1 MAKSEEYVII
11 PGTGE
16 RVYDGSIVM
25 LYRLPNLRWVI
36 HYGYYSYNGKKQKG
50 WYFSSIPSDTTMPVF
65 NEDLVAMKVI
75 DGSVGPMP
83 PCPPCPPPCPPYPP
97 CPPAPIPIP
106 FTPKDKAQVDAA
118 MITVDTLADRD
129 LLGNAHLQDGKIVR
143 VNDTDGHKTIE
154 YYSWNAVTSQWEEAS
169 LGYRYMTRSE
179 IMEATGDDIINIV
192 WSNDNGALVL
202 TNNAGTEVPPVRLMG
217 VAHDPVYTEEE
228 LTLTIPTYG
237 EEDLVIKIPKDKY
250 IRSIRYEPNWI
261 IGTELKPAIVVTV
274 SDGITDE
281 QIAGDVSG
289 IRGLFEGEDT
299 QTATIFID
307 STAGKVRADVKLSSI
322 TNNPLKV
329 DNEGLYVDLSGVV
342 GRKQIETGFLLVADG
357 NGEFTYGG
365 DGVGLEQTTAI
376 ADLTNPEKKVV
387 TANLIS
393 DAITAAITAL
403 EIVIEGKIAD
413 IETRLG
419 TIEGKLDFDTSGGNG
434 TILVTNGDKLSAS
447 DYKIGG
453 ATLDTQS
460 DGTVATEQAVT
471 EVMSWLLL

>member
-1 MAKSEEYVII
+1 
-11 PGTGE
+11 
-16 RVYDGSIVM
+16 
-25 LYRLPNLRWVI
+25 
-36 HYGYYSYNGKKQKG
+36 
-50 WYFSSIPSDTTMPVF
+50 
-65 NEDLVAMKVI
+65 
-75 DGSVGPMP
+75 
-83 PCPPCPPPCPPYPP
+83 
-97 CPPAPIPIP
+97 
-106 FTPKDKAQVDAA
+106 
-118 MITVDTLADRD
+118 
-129 LLGNAHLQDGKIVR
+129 
-143 VNDTDGHKTIE
+143 
-154 YYSWNAVTSQWEEAS
+154 
-169 LGYRYMTRSE
+169 
-179 IMEATGDDIINIV
+179 
-192 WSNDNGALVL
+192 
-202 TNNAGTEVPPVRLMG
+202 MG

-307 STAGKVRADVKLSSI
+307 SVSGKVRADVRLSSI
-322 TNNPLKV
+322 TDNPLKV